1 MFDTERYYKI
11 LELPLGSSFEE
22 VHQSYRDLVTVWHP
36 DRFVHYPRL
45 QKKAHHKIQEINEA
59 HEQLR
64 CLKKTS
70 IATDSSTQ
78 SSAKSSPSPQ
88 ESHAKVNVEDF
99 YQQKVHQPQQSNTT
113 KNNNYHQQSSYQS
126 NYKDLHTWLD

>member
-1 MFDTERYYKI
+1 MFDSQRYYQI
-11 LELPLGSSFEE
+11 LELPLGASFEE

-59 HEQLR
+59 HNQLR

-70 IATDSSTQ
+70 LETDPPTPSSK
-78 SSAKSSPSPQ
+78 KSSPSPQ
-88 ESHAKVNVEDF
+88 TSHTKTHPEDF
-99 YQQKVHQPQQSNTT
+99 YQQKVNQPQQPNS
-113 KNNNYHQQSSYQS
+113 KKDPKPYQQSSYQS